1 LARGKG
7 KHIKK
12 LIPNSTKKYILN
24 STTAVMNSTAA
35 SKKFFSEKEITITAN
50 KNNNTRIN

>member
-1 LARGKG
+1 LVRGKG
-7 KHIKK
+7 KHIKR

-24 STTAVMNSTAA
+24 STAAVMNSTAA
-35 SKKFFSEKEITITAN
+35 SKKNFSEKEITITTN